1 MNHLKSSLP
10 IDPVS
15 VLNPE
20 GRSRFVVVCEHASKF
35 IPPEFDNLG
44 LDEFAS
50 QSHIAWDPGS
60 FGVARGLAKCLDA
73 KLIAS
78 NVSRLVIDCNRP
90 PFAQDAMPESS
101 ETMKV
106 PGNVNLTAAQRDD
119 RTTSYYNP
127 FCTSLASII
136 ASTQQPI
143 IVTVHSFT
151 PIFHGT
157 PRKVEIGILHDS
169 DDRLAKAMEQ
179 IATSHTDLKVELNDP
194 YGPQDGVTHTLK
206 EHAITAGYLN
216 VMLEIRSDLI
226 IDTHHQDAM
235 SECFAKWLSN
245 AIAILDVSDDVQC

>member
-1 MNHLKSSLP
+1 MNHTQPVLP

-20 GRSRFVVVCEHASKF
+20 GRSRVIVVCEHASKF
-35 IPPEFDNLG
+35 IPLEFNDLG
-44 LDEFAS
+44 LDEFAR

-60 FGVARGLAKCLDA
+60 LGVAHSLAKCLDA

-78 NVSRLVIDCNRP
+78 NISRLVIDCNRA

-106 PGNVNLTAAQRDD
+106 PGNVNLTAAQRND
-119 RTTSYYNP
+119 RTAIYYNP
-127 FCTSLASII
+127 FRTGLASII
-136 ASTQQPI
+136 ASTQKPV
-143 IVTVHSFT
+143 IVTIHSFT

-157 PRKVEIGILHDS
+157 PRNVEIGILHDS
-169 DDRLAKAMEQ
+169 DDRLAQAMEQ
-179 IATSHTDLKVELNDP
+179 IATSHTDLKVELNAP

-206 EHAITAGYLN
+206 EHAITEGYLN
-216 VMLEIRSDLI
+216 VMLEIRNDLI

-235 SECFAKWLSN
+235 AKCLSKWLSN
-245 AIAILDVSDDVQC
+245 ALTILDVSGDVQ

>member
-1 MNHLKSSLP
+1 MNHLQSALP

-20 GRSRFVVVCEHASKF
+20 GRSRVVVVCEHASKF

-101 ETMKV
+101 ETMQV

-127 FCTSLASII
+127 FCTRLASIV

-157 PRKVEIGILHDS
+157 PRTVEIGILHDS
-169 DDRLAKAMEQ
+169 DDRLAKVMEQ
-179 IATSHTDLKVELNDP
+179 IATSHTDLKVELNAP

-216 VMLEIRSDLI
+216 VMLEIRNDLI
-226 IDTHHQDAM
+226 TDTHHQDAM
-235 SECFAKWLSN
+235 AECFAKWLLN
-245 AIAILDVSDDVQC
+245 ALTILDVSDDVQC